1 MNRKSLLSLVVA
13 TVALAALA
21 AGAYGQ
27 GQFDKYTLKSPGGI
41 AFADFRGYESWEM
54 VSSARTDT
62 ELKVMLANPVMIKAY
77 KAGIPGNG
85 QRFPE
90 GSKIVKLQWKHE
102 KSKEAPFV
110 VEVPASPTQAFVME
124 KDSKRFATENGGW
137 GYAVFNHDNAT
148 GTMTADAAK
157 ADCGQSCHV
166 KVKNKDFIFHSYQ
179 KR

>member
-1 MNRKSLLSLVVA
+1 MKRKSVLTMGIASA
-13 TVALAALA
+13 ALAALA
-21 AGAYGQ
+21 AGAYSQ
-27 GQFDKYTLKSPGGI
+27 SQFDKYTLKSPDGV

-62 ELKVMLANPVMIKAY
+62 ELKVMLANPVMINAY

-85 QRFPE
+85 QAFPE

-124 KDSKRFATENGGW
+124 KDSKRFAAANGGW
-137 GYAVFNHDNAT
+137 GYAVFNHDNAK
-148 GTMTADAAK
+148 GTMTPDSAK

-166 KVKNKDFIFHSYQ
+166 TVKRKDFIFHSYQ